1 MTTSAVTN
9 TTAAPDAGEPTYG
22 GQVVG
27 QALKAGGVEALFG
40 IYGSIGLVIEEANRL
55 GIPMYHFRHEQSA
68 GFAADAYARALRKP
82 GVCFSSSAP
91 GFTNLVSPIA
101 QAKSALSPV
110 VLLNGQHGTT
120 GDGIDTIQE
129 GYATE
134 VLKPFAKWTH
144 RCLDWNMHSHWVG
157 RALTESAHYP
167 PGPVVLE
174 FPRNSLNVR
183 GPRKQLKSAGPGKVA
198 EPALTY
204 GDPREVERIVQLL
217 CAAKRPLIVA
227 GDGVYWS
234 RGEEILRRVAEKMRI
249 PVHTRRTA
257 RGAVPENHPLAF
269 AGGYRGDLFREADVI
284 CIIGLRA
291 SYLEE
296 WFEPPEWRRD
306 ITYIQIQERPEE
318 VWSGLPTAA
327 AAVGASAN
335 VLQQM
340 LEIAERR
347 SDDPDRSAW
356 IDKLEQARRRFKQR
370 QEQAVAR
377 WLAPDAPILHPHVL
391 GAKIAEVLDDDATVI
406 FDSFTATSF
415 LTDKLQS
422 KFAGQILDAGLHQ
435 PVGHGIGMAVGA
447 QVARPRKQVLTLM
460 GDGGFG
466 ISAMDMETLVRYQ
479 LPAVVVLLN
488 NNSWSTVAAGH
499 DSFYPDM
506 GSWDNTHGIRYDRM
520 MAELGCHV
528 EHCERA
534 DQITPAL
541 DRAFESGK
549 PALVH
554 VVGDTTEVHP
564 LRLRICW
571 GDTWT
576 RGNLDSLPPS
586 AKEELRR
593 AASPGTL
600 RRVQKYWLDNGIEI
614 PLEDLA
620 RMADFPIEKL

>member
-1 MTTSAVTN
+1 MA
-9 TTAAPDAGEPTYG
+9 DIEAGQASDSQDVTYG
-22 GQVVG
+22 AKVVG
-27 QALKAGGVEALFG
+27 RTLKEGGVEALFG
-40 IYGSIGLVIEEANRL
+40 IYGSIGLVVEEANRL
-55 GIPMYHFRHEQSA
+55 GVPMYHFRHEQSA

-144 RCLDWNMHSHWVG
+144 RCLDWNMHAHWTN
-157 RALTESAHYP
+157 RALTESVQYP
-167 PGPVVLE
+167 PGPVILE
-174 FPRNSLNVR
+174 FPRNALNVR
-183 GPRKQLKSAGPGKVA
+183 GRENQLKYAQSTATPSSPAGD
-198 EPALTY
+198 LS
-204 GDPREVERIVQLL
+204 EVERVIRLL
-217 CAAKRPLIVA
+217 SDAKRPLIVA
-227 GDGVYWS
+227 GDGIYWS
-234 RGEEILRRVAEKMRI
+234 RGEAVLRQVAERLRI

-257 RGAVPENHPLAF
+257 RGAVSEIHPLAF
-269 AGGYRGDLFREADVI
+269 SGGYRGDLFRQADVI

-291 SYLEE
+291 TYLEE
-296 WFEPPEWRRD
+296 WFEPPEWRTD
-306 ITYIQIQERPEE
+306 VTYIQIQERPDE
-318 VWSGLPTAA
+318 VWTGLSTAA
-327 AAVGASAN
+327 AIVGGSAN
-335 VLQQM
+335 VLRQM
-340 LEIAERR
+340 LQLAEKTVIR
-347 SDDPDRSAW
+347 PDREAW
-356 IDKLEQARRRFKQR
+356 IATLEGARERFKTR
-370 QEQAVAR
+370 QQASVAR

-391 GAKIAEVLDDDATVI
+391 GAKIAEVLDDNATVI

-415 LTDKLQS
+415 LTDKLES
-422 KFAGQILDAGLHQ
+422 KYAGQILDAGLHQ
-435 PVGHGIGMAVGA
+435 PVGHGIGMAIGA
-447 QVARPRKQVLTLM
+447 QVARPGRQVLTLM

-466 ISAMDMETLVRYQ
+466 ISAIDMETLVRYK

-506 GSWDNTHGIRYDRM
+506 GSWENTPGIRYDRM

-528 EHCERA
+528 EHCVTA
-534 DQITPAL
+534 DEITPAL
-541 DRAFESGK
+541 HRAFASGK

-571 GDTWT
+571 GDTWS
-576 RGNLDSLPPS
+576 RDNLDALPPS
-586 AKEELRR
+586 AKAQLKR
-593 AASPGTL
+593 AASPSTL
-600 RRVQKYWLDNGIEI
+600 RRVRKYWLDNGVDI

-620 RMADFPIEKL
+620 RMADFPIEDL

>member
-1 MTTSAVTN
+1 MTKKIADE
-9 TTAAPDAGEPTYG
+9 TAETASDETYG
-22 GQVVG
+22 AKVVG
-27 QALKAGGVEALFG
+27 QTLKEEGVEALFG
-40 IYGSIGLVIEEANRL
+40 IYGSIGLVVEEANRS

-68 GFAADAYARALRKP
+68 GFAADAYARAARKP
-82 GVCFSSSAP
+82 GVCFTSSAP

-120 GDGIDTIQE
+120 GDGVDTIQE
-129 GYATE
+129 GYAAE
-134 VLKPFAKWTH
+134 VMKPFAKWTH
-144 RCLDWNMHSHWVG
+144 RCLDWNMHKHWTS
-157 RALTESAHYP
+157 RALTESVQYP

-174 FPRNSLNVR
+174 FPRNTLNVR
-183 GPRKQLKSAGPGKVA
+183 GKENQLKTAGPDRAK
-198 EPALTY
+198 PALPY
-204 GDPREVERIVQLL
+204 GDPYEVERIVRILSD
-217 CAAKRPLIVA
+217 AKRPLIVA
-227 GDGVYWS
+227 GDGIYWS
-234 RGEEILRRVAEKMRI
+234 YGEDALLKFAEKMGI

-257 RGAVPENHPLAF
+257 RGAVREDHPLAF
-269 AGGYRGDLFREADVI
+269 TGGYRGGLFREADVI
-284 CIIGLRA
+284 CVIGLRA
-291 SYLEE
+291 TYLEE

-306 ITYIQIQERPEE
+306 VTYIQIQERADE

-327 AAVGASAN
+327 SVVGASAN
-335 VLQQM
+335 VLRQM
-340 LEIAERR
+340 TAIAPD
-347 SDDPDRSAW
+347 SANTPDRVAWRKTLSSARQ
-356 IDKLEQARRRFKQR
+356 KFKDR
-370 QEQAVAR
+370 QHAAVSK
-377 WLAPDAPILHPHVL
+377 WMSPDAPVLHPHVL
-391 GAKIAEVLDDDATVI
+391 GAKIAEVLDDSATVI

-415 LTDKLQS
+415 LTDKLES

-435 PVGHGIGMAVGA
+435 PVGHGIGMAIGA
-447 QVARPRKQVLTLM
+447 QVARPGKQVLTLM

-466 ISAMDMETLVRYQ
+466 ISAMDMETLVRYN

-528 EHCERA
+528 EHCETP

-541 DRAFESGK
+541 ERSFASGK
-549 PALVH
+549 PSLVH
-554 VVGDTTEVHP
+554 VVGDTTTVHP

-576 RGNLDSLPPS
+576 RGNLDQLPAS
-586 AKEELRR
+586 AKAELKA
-593 AASPGTL
+593 AASPSTL
-600 RRVQKYWLDNGIEI
+600 RRVKKYWLDNGVDI

-620 RMADFPIEKL
+620 LMADFPIDEL